1 MEGKNKIVKA
11 SSMFNNDASIK
22 SYYAAR
28 AQEYD
33 RVYEKPER
41 QSDIQRLKNWL
52 PPFFTGRRLIEI
64 ACGTGFWTQFI
75 APVASE
81 VVALD
86 ASPETMAIAR
96 HRVTEGKISFMVGD
110 AYCLPKDIGTFNAA
124 FAGFWLSHVPKN
136 RQQEFFV
143 GLGKILEPG
152 AIVLLLDNLYVEGSN
167 HPISECDEDGNTYQM
182 RKLDDGSS
190 HRVLKNFPTEAELLA
205 LIDGLGVEVSYTKLD
220 YYWTIKYAATKF

>member
-1 MEGKNKIVKA
+1 MA
-11 SSMFNNDASIK
+11 TDASIK

-41 QSDIQRLKNWL
+41 QSDIQCLKNWL
-52 PPFFTGRRLIEI
+52 PPFFAGRRLIEI

-81 VVALD
+81 VIALD
-86 ASPETMAIAR
+86 ASPEPMAIAR
-96 HRVTEGKISFMVGD
+96 HRVSEGKISFMVGD

-136 RQQEFFV
+136 RQQEFLV

-182 RKLDDGSS
+182 RNLDDGSS
-190 HRVLKNFPTEAELLA
+190 HRVLKNFPSETKLRA
-205 LIDGLGVEVSYTKLD
+205 LIYGLGDEVSYTKLD
-220 YYWTIKYAATKF
+220 YYWTIKYVATKS